1 MRASLLG
8 ASILALAVGA
18 CAEPNPKPDDPAD
31 PTDDPADD
39 DDTTPPDTDDV
50 DPPTADEIARD
61 NDELAQ
67 VLAAHIRGEFALQI
81 AAAEISEGRPPAGIT
96 LPGDGTG
103 YGALGSLNLSFTY
116 HCNDGTT
123 EHLVVP
129 CDGNAHHAH
138 IQLTVAGSNTV
149 DTMAMDGIDRFV
161 DWEIRDLLVDK
172 ARFRGPDDVAV
183 HTSVIGADGVS
194 SSYSLN
200 FDATYEQVRYMP
212 AAAFPTYGTIDF
224 VLNVERDRGADH
236 RVFNTTAQLVYGASG
251 APTVLTLEG
260 GLAYSIKLD
269 TGVVGKL

>member
-18 CAEPNPKPDDPAD
+18 CAEPSPLPDPVGPGSNDNDTP
-31 PTDDPADD
+31 PETDD
-39 DDTTPPDTDDV
+39 T

-67 VLAAHIRGEFALQI
+67 VLAAHIRGEFALQL
-81 AAAEISEGRPPAGIT
+81 AAAEISESRPPTGIV
-96 LPGDGTG
+96 LNGDGTG
-103 YGALGSLNLSFTY
+103 AGALGSLNLSFTY

-123 EHLVVP
+123 AHLVVP
-129 CDGNAHHAH
+129 CDGNAHHSH

-149 DTMAMDGIDRFV
+149 GSMAMDGIDRFV
-161 DWEIRDLLVDK
+161 DWEIRDLTLDK
-172 ARFRGPDDVAV
+172 ARFRGPDNVAV
-183 HTSVIGADGVS
+183 HTALTGTDGALA
-194 SSYSLN
+194 SYSLR
-200 FDATYEQVRYMP
+200 FDATYEQVRFMP

-224 VLNVERDRGADH
+224 VLNVERTRGQDR

-251 APTVLTLEG
+251 VPTTLTIDG
-260 GLAYSIKLD
+260 VVYTIKLD